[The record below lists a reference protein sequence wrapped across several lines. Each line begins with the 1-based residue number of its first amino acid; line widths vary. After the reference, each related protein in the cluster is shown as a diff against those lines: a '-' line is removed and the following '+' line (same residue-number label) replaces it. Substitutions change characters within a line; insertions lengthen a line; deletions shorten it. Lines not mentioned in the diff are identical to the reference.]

1 MKVSVIVA
9 VYNGEEFIGR
19 CLRSLVRQSMSHHEY
34 EIIAVDDGSTD
45 RTAYALSQFSGD
57 VRVETHERNRGLPS
71 AINSGLRV
79 ASGKYIVRV
88 DADDFVNANFLTVLE
103 IFLDSNM
110 ESQAVACDYL
120 MVDDNEDVISRED
133 ASLRP
138 IACGVMF
145 RRSAMNDVGSMNE
158 AYLMNEEREYRRR
171 FEKLYSIDHLPIP
184 LYRYRRHENNM
195 TNDLERKNHYDDLLE
210 SADI

>member
-19 CLRSLVRQSMSHHEY
+19 CLRSLVRQSMSQHEY

-103 IFLDSNM
+103 IFLDSNL